1 MIKQVLVTFSLLF
14 SRLYNII
21 EVVRFMIYLDNCAT
35 TKVYKEAMDAAL
47 HAFEE
52 TYANPSSIHKAGF
65 LLRNDFEEAR
75 RVIKNF
81 LKIKSGEIIFTSCAS
96 EANNIIVNSIKDI
109 KKKKILTTAVEH
121 QAMNKPIDNLVAHGF
136 EVIKIHPKD
145 GQITLEDVL
154 DNLDDGFGFVSLMH
168 VNNEVG
174 SIIDVESISR
184 EVKRLYPDIIFA
196 TDAVQAFGKLRID
209 LSEGNIDFLSMS
221 GHKVHAPKGIGC
233 LYARDMNLVK
243 PLIYGGEQEF
253 SLRAGTENVPG
264 VLALAEAVKILDKN
278 LENNYKYVNDLKNK
292 MIESLKE
299 LDGVHLHSEG
309 EGYSPYVLSVAF
321 DNIKAEVLVHILEQ
335 DEVYISTSSAC
346 SSKQKKHMRVLEG
359 YGYSEKEAEETVRIS
374 FSEMNTEDE
383 VLKAAELIKKAV
395 KFIRS
400 VKK

>member
-1 MIKQVLVTFSLLF
+1 MK
-14 SRLYNII
+14 
-21 EVVRFMIYLDNCAT
+21 
-35 TKVYKEAMDAAL
+35 
-47 HAFEE
+47 AFEE
-52 TYANPSSIHKAGF
+52 AYANPSSIHKAGF

-75 RVIKNF
+75 RAIKDF
-81 LKIKSGEIIFTSCAS
+81 LNVKTGEIIFTSCAS
-96 EANNIIVNSIKDI
+96 EANNITLNSIKDI

-121 QAMNKPIDNLVAHGF
+121 QAMNKPIDNLVASGF
-136 EVIKIHPKD
+136 EVVKLHPKN

-154 DNLDDGFGFVSLMH
+154 TKLDDGFGFVSIMH

-174 SIIDVESISR
+174 SIFDVEGLAR
-184 EVKRLYPDIIFA
+184 EVKKLYPDIIFA
-196 TDAVQAFGKLRID
+196 TDAVQAFGKIRID

-233 LYARDMNLVK
+233 LYARDVNLVK

-264 VLALAEAVKILDKN
+264 VLALAAAVKVLDKN
-278 LENNYKYVNDLKNK
+278 LEANFAYLQNLKNK
-292 MIESLKE
+292 MIASLKE

-309 EGYSPYVLSVAF
+309 EGYSPYVMSVAF

-359 YGYSEKEAEETVRIS
+359 YGYSEKEAEETVRVS
-374 FSEMNTEDE
+374 FSEMNSEEE

>member
-1 MIKQVLVTFSLLF
+1 
-14 SRLYNII
+14 
-21 EVVRFMIYLDNCAT
+21 MIYLDNCAT
-35 TKVYKEAMDAAL
+35 TKVYKEAMEAAIN
-47 HAFEE
+47 AFEV

-65 LLRNDFEEAR
+65 LLRNNFEEAR
-75 RVIKNF
+75 ECIKKF
-81 LKIKSGEIIFTSCAS
+81 LNIKSGEIIFTSCAS

-121 QAMNKPIDNLVAHGF
+121 QAMNKPIDNLVVGGF

-154 DNLDDGFGFVSLMH
+154 ENLDDSFGFVSLMH

-174 SIIDVESISR
+174 SIIDVENIAR
-184 EVKRLYPDIIFA
+184 EVKKLYPDIIFA

-233 LYARDMNLVK
+233 LYARDVNLVK

-278 LENNYKYVNDLKNK
+278 LEDNYKYVNNLKNK

-299 LDGVHLHSEG
+299 LDGVNVHSEG
-309 EGYSPYVLSVAF
+309 EVYSPYVLSVAF

-335 DEVYISTSSAC
+335 EEVYISTSSAC

-374 FSEMNTEDE
+374 FSEMNTEEE

-400 VKK
+400 VKKWWWIKCI

>member
-14 SRLYNII
+14 TQLYNII
-21 EVVRFMIYLDNCAT
+21 EVVRIMIYLDNCAT
-35 TKVYKEAMDAAL
+35 TKVYKEAMEAAMK
-47 HAFEE
+47 AFEE
-52 TYANPSSIHKAGF
+52 AYANPSSIHKAGF

-75 RVIKNF
+75 RAIKNF
-81 LKIKSGEIIFTSCAS
+81 LNVKTGEIIFTSCAS

-121 QAMNKPIDNLVAHGF
+121 QAMNKPIDNLVASGF
-136 EVIKIHPKD
+136 EVVKLHPKD

-154 DNLDDGFGFVSLMH
+154 TKLDDGFGFVSIMH

-174 SIIDVESISR
+174 SIIDIENIASEI
-184 EVKRLYPDIIFA
+184 KKLYPDIIFA

-233 LYARDMNLVK
+233 LYARDTHLVK

-278 LENNYKYVNDLKNK
+278 LEDNYKYVQNLKNK
-292 MIESLKE
+292 MIASLKE
-299 LDGVHLHSEG
+299 LDGVKVHSEG
-309 EGYSPYVLSVAF
+309 EGYSPYVMSVAF

-359 YGYSEKEAEETVRIS
+359 YGYGEKEAEETVRIS
-374 FSEMNTEDE
+374 FSEMNTEEE

>member
-1 MIKQVLVTFSLLF
+1 MRFSLLF

-35 TKVYKEAMDAAL
+35 TKVYKEAMDVVL

-52 TYANPSSIHKAGF
+52 AYANPSSIHKAGF

-75 RVIKNF
+75 SIIKNF
-81 LKIKSGEIIFTSCAS
+81 LNIKSGEIIFTSCAS
-96 EANNIIVNSIKDI
+96 EANNIIVNSIRDI

-121 QAMNKPIDNLVAHGF
+121 QAMNKPIDNLVEHGF

-145 GQITLEDVL
+145 GQITLDDVL
-154 DNLDDGFGFVSLMH
+154 ANLDDGFGFVSLMH

-174 SIIDVESISR
+174 SIIDVEGIAR
-184 EVKRLYPDIIFA
+184 EVKKLYPDIIFA

-233 LYARDMNLVK
+233 LYARDTHLVK

-278 LENNYKYVNDLKNK
+278 LENNFAYVNNLKNK

-309 EGYSPYVLSVAF
+309 VGYSPYVLSVAF

-346 SSKQKKHMRVLEG
+346 SSKQKKHRRVLDG

-374 FSEMNTEDE
+374 FSEMNTEEE

>member
-1 MIKQVLVTFSLLF
+1 MK
-14 SRLYNII
+14 
-21 EVVRFMIYLDNCAT
+21 
-35 TKVYKEAMDAAL
+35 
-47 HAFEE
+47 AFEE
-52 TYANPSSIHKAGF
+52 AYANPSSIHKAGF

-75 RVIKNF
+75 RAIKNF
-81 LKIKSGEIIFTSCAS
+81 LNVKTGEIIFTSCAS

-121 QAMNKPIDNLVAHGF
+121 QAMNKPIDNLIANGF
-136 EVIKIHPKD
+136 EVVKLHPKD
-145 GQITLEDVL
+145 GQITLEDIL
-154 DNLDDGFGFVSLMH
+154 TKLDDSFGFVSIMH

-174 SIIDVESISR
+174 SIFDVQSIAC
-184 EVKRLYPDIIFA
+184 EVKKLYPDIIFA

-233 LYARDMNLVK
+233 LYARDTHLVK

-264 VLALAEAVKILDKN
+264 VLALAEAVKVLDKN
-278 LENNYKYVNDLKNK
+278 LEANFAYVQNLKNK
-292 MIESLKE
+292 MIASLKE
-299 LDGVHLHSEG
+299 LDDVKVHSEG
-309 EGYSPYVLSVAF
+309 EGYSPYVMSVAF

-359 YGYSEKEAEETVRIS
+359 YGYGEKEAEETVRIS
-374 FSEMNTEDE
+374 FSEMNTEEE

>member
-1 MIKQVLVTFSLLF
+1 
-14 SRLYNII
+14 
-21 EVVRFMIYLDNCAT
+21 MIYLDNCAT
-35 TKVYKEAMDAAL
+35 TKVYKEAMEAAIN
-47 HAFEE
+47 AFEV

-75 RVIKNF
+75 ECIKKF
-81 LKIKSGEIIFTSCAS
+81 LNIKSGEIIFTSCAS

-121 QAMNKPIDNLVAHGF
+121 QAMNKPIDNLVAGGF
-136 EVIKIHPKD
+136 EVIKIHPKG

-154 DNLDDGFGFVSLMH
+154 TKLDDGFGFVSLMH

-174 SIIDVESISR
+174 SIIDVENIAR
-184 EVKRLYPDIIFA
+184 EVKKLYPDIIFA

-233 LYARDMNLVK
+233 LYARDTHLVK

-278 LENNYKYVNDLKNK
+278 LEDNYKYVNNLKNK
-292 MIESLKE
+292 MIASLKE
-299 LDGVHLHSEG
+299 LDDVNVHSEG
-309 EGYSPYVLSVAF
+309 KGYSPYVLSIAF

-335 DEVYISTSSAC
+335 DDVCISTSSAC

-374 FSEMNTEDE
+374 FSEMNTEEE

>member
-1 MIKQVLVTFSLLF
+1 MIKQVLVTFLLLF
-14 SRLYNII
+14 TQLYNII

-47 HAFEE
+47 HAFKEA
-52 TYANPSSIHKAGF
+52 YANPSSIHKAGF

-75 RVIKNF
+75 SVIKKF
-81 LKIKSGEIIFTSCAS
+81 LNIKSGEIIFTSCAS

-145 GQITLEDVL
+145 GQITLDDVL
-154 DNLDDGFGFVSLMH
+154 AKLDDGFGFVSLMH

-174 SIIDVESISR
+174 SIIDVENIAR

-233 LYARDMNLVK
+233 LYARDVNLVK

-264 VLALAEAVKILDKN
+264 VLALAEAVKILDEN
-278 LENNYKYVNDLKNK
+278 LENNYKYVNNLKNK
-292 MIESLKE
+292 MIASLKE

-309 EGYSPYVLSVAF
+309 ECYSPYVMSVAF

-374 FSEMNTEDE
+374 FSEMNTEEE